1 MKARANTFFSLTIAA
16 GLAALTFWLERAAQ
30 APPPPEPPAGARI
43 PDYVVENVRATTL
56 DAAGRV
62 ESQMSARRMVRF
74 VDDATTE
81 VDAPRLVRFRDDGP
95 PYRVSAERGTLSR
108 ENDEVRLFGDVVLRR
123 DASKERPEL
132 RVETTYMQV
141 FPKTEVFRTP
151 EPVVITEGRSR
162 LSGVGLDYDNKAKRL
177 ELKARVSGTF
187 EPEKKK

>member
-30 APPPPEPPAGARI
+30 APPAPKPPAGVRV
-43 PDYVVENVRATTL
+43 PDYVAENVRATTL
-56 DAAGRV
+56 DAAGRL
-62 ESQMSARRMVRF
+62 ESRMSARRMVRF
-74 VDDATTE
+74 ADEATTE
-81 VDAPRLVRFRDDGP
+81 VDAPSLVRYRPDGP
-95 PYRVSAERGTLSR
+95 PYRVSAERGTLSH

-132 RVETTYMQV
+132 RIETTYLQV

-151 EPVVITEGRSR
+151 EPVLITEGKSR

-187 EPEKKK
+187 EPEKK